1 MEELIRDGHREI
13 VIDCT
18 ELGLISSSCLSTLI
32 KGRRRVSKRG
42 GRIILANVN
51 SSILEVIGFL
61 GLKQLFGIYP
71 SCEQALIR
79 IRRRLKK
86 QRRGEHLQDQALVGT
101 SS

>member
-1 MEELIRDGHREI
+1 MEELIGDGHHEI

-61 GLKQLFGIYP
+61 GL
-71 SCEQALIR
+71 
-79 IRRRLKK
+79 
-86 QRRGEHLQDQALVGT
+86 GT

>member
-1 MEELIRDGHREI
+1 M
-13 VIDCT
+13 
-18 ELGLISSSCLSTLI
+18 
-32 KGRRRVSKRG
+32 SKRG